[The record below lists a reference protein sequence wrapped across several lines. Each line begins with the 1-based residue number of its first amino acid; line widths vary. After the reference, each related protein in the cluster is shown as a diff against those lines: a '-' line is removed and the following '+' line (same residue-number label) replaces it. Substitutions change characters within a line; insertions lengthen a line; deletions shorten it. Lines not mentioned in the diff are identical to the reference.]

1 MNIGKMRHRI
11 ALKKPIIGEDVGFGS
26 VIEWKD
32 VGSVWAEF
40 LKQRITPGAIIG
52 DGTAVLI
59 TQGIRIRPRK
69 IEKGWHV
76 EENGRTYKVIDVDRS
91 DPAVYVLTT
100 EAVET

>member
-40 LKQRITPGAIIG
+40 LKQRITPSTIIG

-59 TQGIRIRPRK
+59 TQGIRIRPRE

-76 EENGRTYKVIDVDRS
+76 EESGRTYKVIDVDRS

>member
-11 ALKKPIIGEDVGFGS
+11 AIKKPVIGEDVGFGS

-40 LKQRITPGAIIG
+40 LKQRITPSTIIG

-59 TQGIRIRPRK
+59 TQGIRIRPRE

-76 EENGRTYKVIDVDRS
+76 EESGRTYKVIDVDRS

>member
-40 LKQRITPGAIIG
+40 LKQRITPSDYRRRHGCLDNAR
-52 DGTAVLI
+52 DKNTA
-59 TQGIRIRPRK
+59 TRNRK
-69 IEKGWHV
+69 
-76 EENGRTYKVIDVDRS
+76 RM
-91 DPAVYVLTT
+91 AC
-100 EAVET
+100 

>member
-1 MNIGKMRHRI
+1 M
-11 ALKKPIIGEDVGFGS
+11 
-26 VIEWKD
+26 
-32 VGSVWAEF
+32 
-40 LKQRITPGAIIG
+40 
-52 DGTAVLI
+52 AVLI
-59 TQGIRIRPRK
+59 TQGIRIRPRE

>member
-40 LKQRITPGAIIG
+40 LKQRITPSSIIG

-59 TQGIRIRPRK
+59 TQGIRIRPRE

-76 EENGRTYKVIDVDRS
+76 EESGRTYKVIDVDRS

>member
-1 MNIGKMRHRI
+1 MNIGKMRNRI
-11 ALKKPIIGEDVGFGS
+11 AIKKPVTGEDVGFGS

-40 LKQRITPGAIIG
+40 LKQHITPTAIMG
-52 DGTAVLI
+52 DGASVLI
-59 TQGIRIRPRK
+59 TQGIRIRPRE

-91 DPAVYVLTT
+91 DHAVYVLTT

>member
-40 LKQRITPGAIIG
+40 LKQRIKIG
-52 DGTAVLI
+52 RASCRERV
-59 TQGIRIRPRK
+59 
-69 IEKGWHV
+69 
-76 EENGRTYKVIDVDRS
+76 
-91 DPAVYVLTT
+91 
-100 EAVET
+100 

>member
-11 ALKKPIIGEDVGFGS
+11 ALKKPVIGEDVGFGS

-40 LKQRITPGAIIG
+40 LKQRITPSAIIG

-59 TQGIRIRPRK
+59 TQGIRIRPRE
-69 IEKGWHV
+69 IEK
-76 EENGRTYKVIDVDRS
+76 
-91 DPAVYVLTT
+91 
-100 EAVET
+100 